1 MKNYD
6 VVIVGGGSAGLSAAL
21 LLGRS
26 RRRVLVSD
34 TGKTRNAVAQES
46 HGFFTRDG
54 TTPAEL
60 VRIGREQLRPYE
72 TVELYSVGVKA
83 AKAQSKGFE
92 IKLDDETRIACR
104 KLLLAT
110 GVVDEMPEIEGLKE
124 LWGKSIFH
132 CPYCHGWEVRDQPLA
147 LYGNGAV
154 GFELAELLKGW
165 SDDLVLCT
173 DGVATL
179 SEDESKLLSK
189 NNISIREER
198 IVRVEGKN
206 GQLENIVFANG
217 ETLARKAIFFRPK
230 QQQHSVLAKQLG
242 CEFTDFGTVKVDDF
256 GQTSVPG
263 VYAGGDM
270 IHPMQHISFAVSRGA
285 LAAVGINRALLQEDF
300 R

>member
-6 VVIVGGGSAGLSAAL
+6 VVIVGGGFAGLSAAL
-21 LLGRS
+21 VLGRS

-54 TTPAEL
+54 TSPAEL

-72 TVELYSVGVKA
+72 TVELYSAGVKA

-104 KLLLAT
+104 KLLLAS
-110 GVVDEMPEIEGLKE
+110 GVVDEMPEIEGFKE
-124 LWGKSIFH
+124 LWGKSIFN

-147 LYGNGAV
+147 LYGGI
-154 GFELAELLKGW
+154 ELAELLKGW

-173 DGVATL
+173 DGSTL
-179 SEDESKLLSK
+179 SEDESRLLSK
-189 NNISIREER
+189 NIAIREER
-198 IVRVEGKN
+198 IVRVEEKN

-217 ETLARKAIFFRPK
+217 ETLARKAIFIRPK
-230 QQQHSVLAKQLG
+230 QQQHSALAKQLG
-242 CEFTDFGTVKVDDF
+242 CEFTDSGTVKVDDF
-256 GQTSVPG
+256 GQTSAPG

>member
-26 RRRVLVSD
+26 RRHVLVSD

-46 HGFFTRDG
+46 HSFFTRDG

-72 TVELYSVGVKA
+72 TVEFYSVGVKA
-83 AKAQSKGFE
+83 AKAQSKSFE
-92 IKLDDETRIACR
+92 ATLDNGTLVNTR

-110 GVVDEMPEIEGLKE
+110 GVVDEMPEIEGFKE

-165 SDDLVLCT
+165 SNDLVLCT

-179 SEDESKLLSK
+179 SADESKLLSK
-189 NNISIREER
+189 NNIPIREER
-198 IVRVEGKN
+198 IVRVEGEN
-206 GQLENIVFANG
+206 GQLENLVFSNG
-217 ETLARKAIFFRPK
+217 KTLARKAIFFRPK

-256 GQTSVPG
+256 GQTTVSG

-270 IHPMQHISFAVSRGA
+270 IHPNQQISFAVSRGA
-285 LAAVGINRALLQEDF
+285 LAAAGINRALLQEDF

>member
-6 VVIVGGGSAGLSAAL
+6 VVIVGGGFAGLSAAL

-34 TGKTRNAVAQES
+34 TGKTRNAVAHES

-54 TTPAEL
+54 ATPAEL

-72 TVELYSVGVKA
+72 TVELCSVGVKA
-83 AKAQSKGFE
+83 AKAHSKGFE
-92 IKLDDETRIACR
+92 ITLDDETRIACR

-110 GVVDEMPEIEGLKE
+110 GVVDEMPEIEGFKE

-147 LYGNGAV
+147 LFGGI
-154 GFELAELLKGW
+154 ELAELLKGW

-173 DGVATL
+173 DGATL
-179 SEDESKLLSK
+179 SEDESRLLSK
-189 NNISIREER
+189 NNIAIREER

-217 ETLARKAIFFRPK
+217 ETLARKAIFIRPK
-230 QQQHSVLAKQLG
+230 QHQHSVFAKQLG

-270 IHPMQHISFAVSRGA
+270 IHPLQHISFAVSRGA
-285 LAAVGINRALLQEDF
+285 LAAVGMDRALRREDF